1 MNNNPFNDLNRR
13 DFLKGSSMATLMAM
27 MGGIEIRAEDA
38 APATGAA
45 ASAATPAATNA
56 ATAEPALTVIP
67 VGPTVKYGIIGMGP
81 QGRDIATELG
91 KLPNAP
97 VTAICDN
104 YPTSLRR
111 GSEVAP
117 KAEKFPDYKKL
128 LASPNVQAVVVA
140 TPTHMHKEIV
150 LDALAAGKHVYC
162 EAPLANSIEDAK
174 IIAKA
179 AKEAVKVVFQ
189 SGLQLRAYPKRQFLI
204 KFMRSGSAGNFVG
217 ARAQYH
223 KKTEWKRASANSD
236 REAALN
242 WRLSQKTST
251 GLIGE
256 FGIHQLDLIS
266 WIFKSRPNAVTG
278 FSSLIK
284 WTDGRD
290 VADTVQA
297 VLEYPGGANLT
308 FDATIANSFDSS
320 YENIYGTDA
329 AVMIRGG
336 KAWMFKEPDSPL
348 LGFEVYARKD
358 TFFGETGLAL
368 AAGSTS
374 QKALKANEK
383 KGEIPDGFPN
393 SPLYYALE
401 AFTANT
407 GLIGQ
412 TVEDFVSNFKG
423 GDKNAAFDPDESKA
437 LLEQIGNLKIVSYP
451 GWEEGLEATIV
462 AIKANEASVK
472 KQRIVI
478 PGDIFKI

>member
-13 DFLKGSSMATLMAM
+13 DFLKGSSMAALMTM

-38 APATGAA
+38 PAA
-45 ASAATPAATNA
+45 AGASATPTAAAGTN
-56 ATAEPALTVIP
+56 AEPALTVIP

-81 QGRDIATELG
+81 QGREVATELG

-104 YPTSLRR
+104 YASSLRR

-117 KAEKFPDYKKL
+117 KAEKFDDYKKL
-128 LASPNVQAVVVA
+128 LASPEVQAVVVA
-140 TPTHMHKEIV
+140 TPTHKHKEIV

-162 EAPLANSIEDAK
+162 EAPLANSIEDTKA
-174 IIAKA
+174 IAAAAKA
-179 AKEAVKVVFQ
+179 ATKVVFQ
-189 SGLQLRAYPKRQFLI
+189 SGLQLRAYPKRKFLI
-204 KFMRSGSAGNFVG
+204 PFIRAGSIGSFVG

-223 KKTEWKRASANSD
+223 RKNEWKRPSANPE

-256 FGIHQLDLIS
+256 LGIHQLDLIS
-266 WIFKSRPNAVTG
+266 WIFKNRPNAVTG
-278 FSSLIK
+278 FSSIIK
-284 WTDGRD
+284 WNDGRD
-290 VADTVQA
+290 VPDTVQA
-297 VLEYPGGANLT
+297 VLEYPSGANLT
-308 FDATIANSFDSS
+308 FDATLANSFDSS

-329 AVMIRGG
+329 AVMIRSG
-336 KAWMFKEPDSPL
+336 KAWIFKENDSPL

-368 AAGSTS
+368 AAGATS

-383 KGEIPDGFPN
+383 KGEVPDGYPN

-401 AFTANT
+401 TFTANT
-407 GLIGQ
+407 GLVGQ
-412 TVEDFVSNFKG
+412 TVADFITNFKG
-423 GDKNAAFDPDESKA
+423 GDKNAAFDPDETKA
-437 LLEQIGNLKIVSYP
+437 LVEQLGSLKIVAYP
-451 GWEEGLEATIV
+451 GWEEGLEATII
-462 AIKANEASVK
+462 AIKANEAAVTK
-472 KQRIVI
+472 KRIVI
-478 PGDIFKI
+478 PEDLFKI